1 MISCNPLVVILNLY
15 VVVGNLLKVLKVNE
29 AKTKMS
35 SSSDEENCIEFVKGA
50 GPKIED
56 LLRNSSDVEN
66 CNEDMK
72 VAGPDDSSLILL
84 AADQET
90 QELTIVPLLSLVN
103 DAMKIVQTITN
114 SYVSLEQKTLEI
126 AVAFSKLA
134 PEQYA
139 TVELMRYLLSL
150 TESYLDDLPQG
161 RKTSLVL
168 LIEHFERDSSKVV
181 MNMSVQDVADEE
193 NVMVSSFSPEEK
205 KRGSEEENEEGVMAS
220 FSPKKRRRR
229 GAAFPNVSEVHVNF
243 LAVLANQINQQV
255 YILRVYAC
263 KNIKELE
270 QLSLAPI
277 FNTGLRKNILKTPSQ
292 KRSNEFS
299 GPLTQAVNENLMELS
314 EEVHIEC
321 DEEEEEEE
329 EVKDEEVIDV
339 SRLPPKKKSR
349 TMVDEQRET
358 VKTSLIPKRPKNTV
372 HDLPPFPFE
381 GGRFSTNPEI
391 AKQKVFTEEVR
402 NNQKTKFFFRQFLF
416 EINTINNT

>member
-1 MISCNPLVVILNLY
+1 
-15 VVVGNLLKVLKVNE
+15 
-29 AKTKMS
+29 MS
-35 SSSDEENCIEFVKGA
+35 SSDDENCIEFVKGA
-50 GPKIED
+50 GPDVGD
-56 LLRNSSDVEN
+56 LLGTLGNSSDDDN
-66 CNEDMK
+66 CIQDMK
-72 VAGPDDSSLILL
+72 NVAGPGDVGDLLGNSSLILR
-84 AADQET
+84 DQDNIN
-90 QELTIVPLLSLVN
+90 ELTVVPLLSLVN
-103 DAMKIVQTITN
+103 DAMKIVQKIN
-114 SYVSLEQKTLEI
+114 DSYVVLEQKTLEI

-150 TESYLDDLPQG
+150 TERYLDDLPQG
-161 RKTSLVL
+161 RKTNLVL

-181 MNMSVQDVADEE
+181 MNMSVQDAGADEE
-193 NVMVSSFSPEEK
+193 NVMVSLSPEKK
-205 KRGSEEENEEGVMAS
+205 KRGGEGEENEEGVMVS
-220 FSPKKRRRR
+220 FSPKRKKKERVV
-229 GAAFPNVSEVHVNF
+229 GFPNASEVHVNF

-255 YILRVYAC
+255 YRLRVYAC

-277 FNTGLRKNILKTPSQ
+277 FNTGLRKNILKPPSQ

-299 GPLTQAVNENLMELS
+299 GPLMQAVNEKLMELS
-314 EEVHIEC
+314 EEVPIEG
-321 DEEEEEEE
+321 EEEEE

-372 HDLPPFPFE
+372 HELPPFPFE